1 MPWGAV
7 AGAAVG
13 LIGSS
18 MQADAAGDA
27 AAGQQQ
33 ASQEANMLQRYMFD
47 RNTELQMPTINTG
60 NSARDRLSYL
70 LGLSPNGFSGNIN
83 GAPKLSYDQLRAQL
97 VGQYTKQPTADAANA
112 APVYR
117 TGQEAVRALG
127 EAGAAKYFQ
136 DRSTQNPPD
145 RYGNG
150 VWSEAGTG
158 PGYWGKEIG
167 TTGSREWVRTD
178 GTQATGPASVI
189 DETALDAAI
198 KARLAEQDAA
208 QRALEE
214 AAKNDPNYGRL
225 SQQFEFDKYT
235 PEKFSYTGE
244 DLFKDPSYQFRLQ
257 QGQKA
262 LDRQG
267 AAAGRFLSGAQL
279 QASSDYNQGAASQ
292 EFQSAYQRALGTFG
306 TNEANRFN
314 AFSTNEGNRFN
325 AYQANF
331 NNAVN
336 PLLALSGAATLGS
349 QNLGSAGASV
359 ANQMG
364 QNITSNANAQ
374 GAAGIASANSIAGG
388 LNNAYSGYQQNQLMN
403 SLMNNRG
410 GSVNNNPGAWN
421 TNATNWAFGT
431 GGMGD

>member
-1 MPWGAV
+1 MVAAIAGVATV
-7 AGAAVG
+7 AGAAISADG
-13 LIGSS
+13 AKSAASG
-18 MQADAAGDA
+18 QADASAQSNA
-27 AAGQQQ
+27 MQQ
-33 ASQEANMLQRYMFD
+33 YMYD
-47 RNTELQMPTINTG
+47 NNVRLQMPTINTG
-60 NSARDRLSYL
+60 NAARDRLSYL

-83 GAPKLSYDQLRAQL
+83 GAPKQTYDQLRAQL
-97 VGQYTKQPTADAANA
+97 VGQYTKRQTGTG
-112 APVYR
+112 APLYR
-117 TGQEAVRALG
+117 TGADAVNALG
-127 EAGAAKYFQ
+127 AGGAAEYF
-136 DRSTQNPPD
+136 
-145 RYGNG
+145 NG
-150 VWSEAGTG
+150 TARPEDLSRL
-158 PGYWGKEIG
+158 Y
-167 TTGSREWVRTD
+167 TTGNKDGSNTGVNSWDDPVANGQGGTD
-178 GTQATGPASVI
+178 GYI
-189 DETALDAAI
+189 DENALDAAI

-214 AAKNDPNYGRL
+214 AAKNDPNFGRL

-235 PEKFSYTGE
+235 PDKFSYTGE
-244 DLFKDPSYQFRLQ
+244 DLYKDPSYLFRLQ

-374 GAAGIASANSIAGG
+374 GAASIAQS
-388 LNNAYSGYQQNQLMN
+388 NALGSGISNAVGGYQQNQLLN
-403 SLMNNRG
+403 NLLNNRS
-410 GSVNNNPGAWN
+410 SVNNNPGMSSN
-421 TNATNWAFGT
+421 SGLYQDLQRDGVF
-431 GGMGD
+431 

>member
-1 MPWGAV
+1 MVAAIAGVATV
-7 AGAAVG
+7 AGAAISADG
-13 LIGSS
+13 AKSAASG
-18 MQADAAGDA
+18 QADASAQSNA
-27 AAGQQQ
+27 MQQ
-33 ASQEANMLQRYMFD
+33 YMYD
-47 RNTELQMPTINTG
+47 NNVRLQMPTINTG
-60 NSARDRLSYL
+60 NAARDRLSYL
-70 LGLSPNGFSGNIN
+70 LGLSPNGFSGNVN
-83 GAPKLSYDQLRAQL
+83 GAPKQTYDQLRAQL
-97 VGQYTKQPTADAANA
+97 VSQYTKQPTADSS

-117 TGQEAVRALG
+117 TGQEAVQALG
-127 EAGAAKYFQ
+127 AAGAAQYFQ
-136 DRSTQNPPD
+136 NRSTQNPPD

-150 VWSEAGTG
+150 VWTEAGTG

-167 TTGSREWVRTD
+167 TTGAREWVRTD
-178 GTQATGPASVI
+178 GSAPPASVI

-208 QRALEE
+208 QRALED
-214 AAKNDPNYGRL
+214 AAKNDPAYGRL

-235 PEKFSYTGE
+235 PDKFSYTGE
-244 DLFKDPSYQFRLQ
+244 DLYKDPSYLFRLQ

-374 GAAGIASANSIAGG
+374 GAASIAQS
-388 LNNAYSGYQQNQLMN
+388 NALGSGISNAVGGYQQNQLLN
-403 SLMNNRG
+403 NLLNNRS
-410 GSVNNNPGAWN
+410 SVNNNPGMSAN
-421 TNATNWAFGT
+421 SGT
-431 GGMGD
+431 YQDLQRDGVF